1 MSKLDNA
8 FVLVC
13 LNRFQQIITVHTF
26 QTESEQIKVK
36 IIDIFRFKLF
46 KLLYL
51 ESMHNGFLDTKI
63 KLFLQLTWISKLREA
78 QEVWKKTLQTTVF
91 KDEKIGGTASRPL
104 NSTSILVSADNC
116 ATTSYGG
123 ILNTQS
129 PTD

>member
-1 MSKLDNA
+1 MTLITHNDLLDSK
-8 FVLVC
+8 V
-13 LNRFQQIITVHTF
+13 
-26 QTESEQIKVK
+26 
-36 IIDIFRFKLF
+36 
-46 KLLYL
+46 
-51 ESMHNGFLDTKI
+51 

-116 ATTSYGG
+116 ATSSYGG